1 MLSTLVL
8 QTKLVTRDFKIVLE
22 PHSYN
27 HQVTLR
33 WYQGSL
39 KILYM
44 HPQSLGMTLETFQF
58 PEAVQVFLNP
68 APIRVASTPNK
79 TKTNRHWLYHLQT
92 LHTH

>member
-1 MLSTLVL
+1 
-8 QTKLVTRDFKIVLE
+8 
-22 PHSYN
+22 
-27 HQVTLR
+27 
-33 WYQGSL
+33 
-39 KILYM
+39 M

-92 LHTH
+92 LLTH